1 MGTIIHDTYLT
12 EIGMVSWGS
21 GGMKVTALSSLHDV
35 LHATVFRI
43 VLVLVT
49 QGKRETRQTWRACT
63 HNKVGTILLTT
74 PTPPPTKIVLVSG
87 GWH

>member
-35 LHATVFRI
+35 LHATVFWI
-43 VLVLVT
+43 VLVLVR
-49 QGKRETRQTWRACT
+49 QGKKKHVRHGVHAHTTRW
-63 HNKVGTILLTT
+63 GPYSLL
-74 PTPPPTKIVLVSG
+74 PPPPPTEVVLVSG